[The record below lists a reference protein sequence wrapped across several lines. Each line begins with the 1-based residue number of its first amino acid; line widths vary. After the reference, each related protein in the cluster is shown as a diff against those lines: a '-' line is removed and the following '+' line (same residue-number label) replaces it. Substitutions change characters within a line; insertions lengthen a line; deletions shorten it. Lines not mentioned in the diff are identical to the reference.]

1 MKKIQTLDS
10 VTIDKIAAG
19 EVIERPASIVKELTE
34 NAIDAG
40 ATSINIEIVD
50 GGITSIRISDNGEGI
65 EKEDIRDAFLRH
77 STSKIKSAKDLF
89 SIHTLGFRGEALSS
103 IAAISMVEL
112 RTKTK
117 DSDFGISYQIEGGKE
132 KDFREIGTPIG
143 TTFLIQQVFYNT
155 PARRKFLKSPITEAG
170 HINDYVTRLSLSH
183 PEISF
188 HFISNGQ
195 TKLHTSGSGK
205 LKEVIFQVYGREI
218 ASELLEVS
226 FKEEDLTIKG
236 LIGKPI
242 ISRGNRSYE
251 NFYVNGRYVKSQIL
265 SKATE
270 DAYKGYTMQ
279 HRYPFVVLFL
289 NENPEKLDV
298 NVHPTKMEVRFLNT
312 QRVYNALYETLSEGL
327 QEKPLIPSVTLEESA
342 PVPEKE
348 TPLLTKEEPQKP
360 NLTFFMEEMKKRVAS
375 FHEVSRGPQDQVK
388 EEKKPYILPPKEP
401 IIEPKKEQET
411 TEDATQLNL
420 FDEEIIVR
428 DIAKEYRLI
437 GQLFE
442 TYWLIEYNKS
452 LYIID
457 QHAAHEKVLY
467 EKMIKD
473 LKNKQHSSQMISPPI
488 VLELTMNEARLL
500 KEHLAVFTKIGYEIN
515 EFGEDTFSVSGVPA
529 NLYNLAKKELLID
542 MLDHLSEEFDKK
554 VNESIIEEKI
564 ASMSCKAAV
573 KGNMHLTKDEVT
585 HLIDQLLQLEN
596 PYHCPHGRPTIIAM
610 TKKELEKKFKRI
622 V

>member
-1 MKKIQTLDS
+1 M
-10 VTIDKIAAG
+10 
-19 EVIERPASIVKELTE
+19 
-34 NAIDAG
+34 
-40 ATSINIEIVD
+40 
-50 GGITSIRISDNGEGI
+50 
-65 EKEDIRDAFLRH
+65 
-77 STSKIKSAKDLF
+77 
-89 SIHTLGFRGEALSS
+89 
-103 IAAISMVEL
+103 
-112 RTKTK
+112 
-117 DSDFGISYQIEGGKE
+117 
-132 KDFREIGTPIG
+132 
-143 TTFLIQQVFYNT
+143 
-155 PARRKFLKSPITEAG
+155 
-170 HINDYVTRLSLSH
+170 
-183 PEISF
+183 
-188 HFISNGQ
+188 
-195 TKLHTSGSGK
+195 
-205 LKEVIFQVYGREI
+205 
-218 ASELLEVS
+218 
-226 FKEEDLTIKG
+226 
-236 LIGKPI
+236 
-242 ISRGNRSYE
+242 
-251 NFYVNGRYVKSQIL
+251 
-265 SKATE
+265 
-270 DAYKGYTMQ
+270 
-279 HRYPFVVLFL
+279 
-289 NENPEKLDV
+289 
-298 NVHPTKMEVRFLNT
+298 
-312 QRVYNALYETLSEGL
+312 
-327 QEKPLIPSVTLEESA
+327 
-342 PVPEKE
+342 
-348 TPLLTKEEPQKP
+348 
-360 NLTFFMEEMKKRVAS
+360 AS
-375 FHEVSRGPQDQVK
+375 FHEVSRGLQDQVK

-401 IIEPKKEQET
+401 IREPKKEQET